1 MPSSP
6 VADAL
11 KPDTI
16 ADALTPGPIA
26 AAPAVAPAA
35 AVAPVG
41 TAPAAAVSPQV
52 AAVPDAGGAPSL
64 PALGI
69 LPGQAN
75 LDPKL
80 APKVPDGAARPLAM
94 AEHVVN
100 PDGSTSN
107 EISVTVTDPTLN
119 GGKPTLLPSLWV
131 VDGKPTRVNED
142 QAVDLAKQSGLTFKS
157 FDSLDAAEKFATDR
171 ETAWQ
176 TTKPEDAGKVE
187 PLWSAG
193 DAKTDKPAAVD
204 VTSTPA
210 TGILKLTPELIQRVL
225 SDPQLSQRLKEIMKP
240 TGGSDYDADLTKAAQ
255 RASNAGQ

>member
-1 MPSSP
+1 MPSNR

-16 ADALTPGPIA
+16 ADALTPEPIA

-41 TAPAAAVSPQV
+41 TAPAAAVSSQVSAPDV
-52 AAVPDAGGAPSL
+52 AASKTQAAQSPTAYPGTPIQS
-64 PALGI
+64 PPEALKQP
-69 LPGQAN
+69 LN
-75 LDPKL
+75 SDE
-80 APKVPDGAARPLAM
+80 GAAYKEMLGKGFSEYEARYHATTPPGRVFP
-94 AEHVVN
+94 EGT
-100 PDGSTSN
+100 PDPWRSS
-107 EISVTVTDPTLN
+107 
-119 GGKPTLLPSLWV
+119 
-131 VDGKPTRVNED
+131 ED
-142 QAVDLAKQSGLTFKS
+142 
-157 FDSLDAAEKFATDR
+157 E
-171 ETAWQ
+171 E
-176 TTKPEDAGKVE
+176 
-187 PLWSAG
+187 
-193 DAKTDKPAAVD
+193 KTDKPAAVD